1 MKYLK
6 EAPESIINEIFSRF
20 ESPMEPMA
28 FEDALVAIS
37 RVKATGFASIANFFM
52 RNPNIPAYHVRK
64 IIKLYEEWK
73 DKYKIDLEIKTLHS
87 SIPFK
92 DYLLISCFQN
102 NPNDPFLPET
112 IAESSDYSI
121 HIVLNIYKEDDI
133 KAKNILDK
141 IKPLT
146 EYNDQLFERMI
157 NSRILAPLITKVF
170 AKALN
175 LFPLK
180 SINKME
186 QSPEIK
192 FEDLLYS
199 FSKTSS
205 TEHKPIHIKFLNK
218 VIASELNIWH
228 YRYVANMLKTYS
240 YYELLDILNTIY
252 NTQDDKVL
260 LFIRELEII
269 RGEHLIN
276 ENGEFLSR

>member
-1 MKYLK
+1 
-6 EAPESIINEIFSRF
+6 
-20 ESPMEPMA
+20 
-28 FEDALVAIS
+28 
-37 RVKATGFASIANFFM
+37 
-52 RNPNIPAYHVRK
+52 
-64 IIKLYEEWK
+64 
-73 DKYKIDLEIKTLHS
+73 
-87 SIPFK
+87 
-92 DYLLISCFQN
+92 
-102 NPNDPFLPET
+102 
-112 IAESSDYSI
+112 
-121 HIVLNIYKEDDI
+121 
-133 KAKNILDK
+133 
-141 IKPLT
+141 
-146 EYNDQLFERMI
+146 MI

-199 FSKTSS
+199 FSKISS